1 MHSEIIFSSEALLQ
15 FSSALL
21 EASGVSPANA
31 ALMADSLIAANL
43 RGVDTHGVQLLP
55 MYIERMDSG
64 DVDLHASGHVVSEN
78 GSAMV
83 YDGEKAIGQV
93 VSASCTDHA
102 IRLSRAYGFGMVVA
116 RESSHFGAAAYWAQR
131 LADAGLIGIVMCN
144 ASPSIA
150 PWQGR
155 EGRYGTNP
163 ICMAVPS
170 AGRGAWLL
178 DMATTTIARGK
189 LFKAIYAGESTI
201 PAGWA
206 MDRDGVPTTDT
217 LTALNGLTMPLGG
230 YKGTGLGIMVE
241 ILCAVLAGGGM
252 LTDLGGIAIPGKPLR
267 VSQMF
272 LGIDVARFIGR
283 EEFQQRMEFLVD
295 SLKSSKPATGYDEV
309 LVAGEPE
316 ARMQAERLLHG
327 IPIEPGLWGEL
338 VKLARDKGVPLPVPA
353 QAR

>member
-1 MHSEIIFSSEALLQ
+1 MHSEIVFSPEALLQ
-15 FSSALL
+15 FAGALL
-21 EASGVSPANA
+21 GAAGVPPANA
-31 ALMADSLIAANL
+31 ALVAKSLIAANL
-43 RGVDTHGVQLLP
+43 RGVDSHGVQLLP
-55 MYIERMDSG
+55 LYIQRMDTG
-64 DVDLHASGHVVSEN
+64 DIDVHAAGHVVSEN

-83 YDGEKAIGQV
+83 YDAEYAIGQV
-93 VSASCTDHA
+93 VSTICTDHA
-102 IRLSRAYGFGMVVA
+102 IRLSQAFGFGMVVA

-155 EGRYGTNP
+155 EPRYGTNP

-170 AGRGAWLL
+170 AGRGAWFL
-178 DMATTTIARGK
+178 DMATTTVARGK
-189 LFKAIYAGESTI
+189 IQKALYAGEPTI

-217 LTALNGLTMPLGG
+217 VTALKGLALPLGG

-252 LTDLGGIAIPGKPLR
+252 LTDLGGISIPGRPLR

-272 LGIDVARFIGR
+272 LGIDVSRFIAP

-295 SLKSSKPATGYDEV
+295 SLKSSKPAAGYDEV

-316 ARMQAERLLHG
+316 SRTQAERLLHG
-327 IPIEPGLWGEL
+327 IPVEPGLWGEL
-338 VKLARDKGVPLPVPA
+338 LKLARAKGVPVPA
-353 QAR
+353 QLR